1 MTDLTGLPA
10 LWLAL
15 IGGFWVLYLA
25 FGGADLGVS
34 MLIRRVGGDDDG
46 RAAVLRAIGPT
57 WQANDVWL
65 IIAVAAMFGA
75 FPGWYAEWASG
86 LYLPLLAIL
95 VALVVRHAGIELL
108 GHLGEASKR
117 RWTAAIGVSA
127 WVTAF
132 GWGVVWASAL
142 DGSLADAG
150 ASGGLGVLSPATAL
164 CGLALVALCRAAG
177 AAFLARRLDGV
188 RAQRAR
194 RELRV
199 AAPVAAA
206 LAAGAT
212 AELSVTAVP
221 GTAPGATGWVLL
233 AMGGTALAVLAV
245 AGLRR
250 RARAALW
257 AGGVVVAT
265 LTAALFV
272 ALAPYGIAG
281 PGGVD
286 LRAEAAGDYTLTL
299 MTIVAAVVG
308 PAVLAV
314 YGYAYLRFSRS
325 AAATTRGG
333 ASPLARLARRG
344 MQGLR

>member
-1 MTDLTGLPA
+1 MTELSGLPA
-10 LWLAL
+10 LWLFL
-15 IGGFWVLYLA
+15 IGGLWVLYLA

-34 MLIRRVGGDDDG
+34 MLVRRVGRDDDG
-46 RAAVLRAIGPT
+46 RAAVLKSIGPT

-65 IIAVAAMFGA
+65 IIAVGAMFGA

-95 VALVVRHAGIELL
+95 VALIVRHAGIELL
-108 GHLGEASKR
+108 GHLGKASKR
-117 RWTAAIGVSA
+117 RWTTAIGLSA

-142 DGSLADAG
+142 DGSLAGAG
-150 ASGGLGVLSPATAL
+150 ASAGLGVLSPVTAL

-188 RAQRAR
+188 LAQRAR
-194 RELRV
+194 RELRLT
-199 AAPVAAA
+199 APIAAA
-206 LAAGAT
+206 LGAVAAF
-212 AELSVTAVP
+212 ELSQTAAP
-221 GTAPGATGWVLL
+221 GTTPGSAGWVLI
-233 AMGGTALAVLAV
+233 AMAGTALAVLAV
-245 AGLRR
+245 SGLRR
-250 RARAALW
+250 QARAALW
-257 AGGVVVAT
+257 SGGVAVGA
-265 LTAALFV
+265 LLGALFA

-281 PGGVD
+281 AGGVD
-286 LRAEAAGDYTLTL
+286 LRVEAAGDYTLTL

-314 YGYAYLRFSRS
+314 HAYAYLRFSRS
-325 AAATTRGG
+325 PGAGRGG
-333 ASPLARLARRG
+333 EGSPLARLARRG

>member
-1 MTDLTGLPA
+1 MTELNGLPA
-10 LWLAL
+10 LWLTL

-34 MLIRRVGGDDDG
+34 MLIRRVGRDDAG
-46 RAAVLRAIGPT
+46 QAAVLKSIGPT

-65 IIAVAAMFGA
+65 IIAVGAMFGA

-95 VALVVRHAGIELL
+95 VALIVRHAGIELL
-108 GHLGEASKR
+108 GHLGAPSRR

-132 GWGVVWASAL
+132 GWGVIWASAL
-142 DGSLADAG
+142 DGSLAGSG
-150 ASGGLGVLSPATAL
+150 ASAGLGVLSPVTAL
-164 CGLALVALCRAAG
+164 CGLALVALSRAAG

-188 RAQRAR
+188 PAQRAR
-194 RELRV
+194 RQLRL
-199 AAPVAAA
+199 AAPIAAV

-212 AELSVTAVP
+212 VEVALTAVP
-221 GTAPGATGWVLL
+221 GATLGIAGWSALGVAAVALVVLSISGL
-233 AMGGTALAVLAV
+233 RRRGGTALWSGGVAV
-245 AGLRR
+245 A
-250 RARAALW
+250 AL
-257 AGGVVVAT
+257 
-265 LTAALFV
+265 LAALFA

-299 MTIVAAVVG
+299 MTIVAALVG
-308 PAVLAV
+308 PGVLAV
-314 YGYAYLRFSRS
+314 QAYAYLRFSRS
-325 AAATTRGG
+325 PAAGRGADG
-333 ASPLARLARRG
+333 SPLARLARRG